1 LFARRWILKEESMVG
16 NRSITG
22 LLVRAAAFAGLL
34 GTVGSVSAW
43 AQDTR
48 PGIAVL
54 SFENGGSYGKDKE
67 DFEALRKG
75 IAAMLISELAQNPAV
90 RLVDR
95 AETQRLLDE
104 QGMAVSERV
113 DRETAAK
120 IGKLVGARYMITGSF
135 IDLYGDFRVD
145 ARIINVETG
154 EIIKVVRSDPKLHDR
169 KDMYRMIQSVA
180 ERVMADAKLPPLPAG
195 TAARTPVPTEALA
208 FFSRALLYQDRGDK
222 AKAVEYYRKALDVFP
237 AYAEASEGLRKAQGS

>member
-1 LFARRWILKEESMVG
+1 MSF
-16 NRSITG
+16 TG
-22 LLVRAAAFAGLL
+22 WTTGRVLGAAAMVATL
-34 GTVGSVSAW
+34 VSIAAAPAR
-43 AQDTR
+43 AQDSR

-67 DFEALRKG
+67 DFDALRKG
-75 IAAMLISELAQNPAV
+75 IAAMLIGELAQNPNV

-95 AETQRLLDE
+95 GEIQRLLDE
-104 QGMAVSERV
+104 QGLAVAERV

-120 IGKLVGARYMITGSF
+120 IGKLVGARYMIAGSF

-169 KDMYRMIQSVA
+169 RDMSRMIQSVA
-180 ERVMADAKLPPLPAG
+180 ERIMVDAKLPPLPAG
-195 TAARTPVPTEALA
+195 TAQRPAVPTEALA
-208 FFSRALLYQDRGDK
+208 LFSRALLYQDRGDK
-222 AKAVEYYRKALDVFP
+222 AKAVEYYQKALDVFP
-237 AYAEASEGLRKAQGS
+237 AYTEANEGLRKARGS

>member
-1 LFARRWILKEESMVG
+1 
-16 NRSITG
+16 
-22 LLVRAAAFAGLL
+22 
-34 GTVGSVSAW
+34 
-43 AQDTR
+43 
-48 PGIAVL
+48 
-54 SFENGGSYGKDKE
+54 
-67 DFEALRKG
+67 
-75 IAAMLISELAQNPAV
+75 
-90 RLVDR
+90 
-95 AETQRLLDE
+95 
-104 QGMAVSERV
+104 
-113 DRETAAK
+113 
-120 IGKLVGARYMITGSF
+120 MITGSF

-195 TAARTPVPTEALA
+195 TATRAPVPTEALA